1 MIDPDLL
8 KKFISGKCTKE
19 EEKEVRDILL
29 RPEGRQLLENMLDKE
44 WTDFSADAP
53 SQTEIDEWQTAFEKK
68 KERHMKSRRL
78 KSVYKWSAV
87 AAAACLIPI
96 FIFILPAGQL
106 QFQQAIARLNSAEI
120 STSQGETTTI
130 NLADGTSVFLGPE
143 SRLTYPKKFDAATRE
158 VSIEGEAFFDVAK
171 NPAKPFIVHTGDV
184 STKVLG
190 TSFKVNAH
198 KDLPLSV
205 SLVTGKVELLRNE
218 NGDSRMLAALTPGK
232 RVDYDAASGSVELSD
247 FHTEDI
253 ARWKEGQLIFRGSPF
268 NEIRRSIESWY
279 GVRITVEN
287 PAWENKKLQL
297 FINGKNDINEA
308 LETIRSTTG
317 WGYKITGKDITIYEE
332 KE

>member
-19 EEKEVRDILL
+19 EEKEVRDFLL
-29 RPEGRQLLENMLDKE
+29 RPEGRQLLGSMLDKE

-53 SQTEIDEWQTAFEKK
+53 SQAEIDEWQMAFEKK
-68 KERHMKSRRL
+68 EESHLQNRRL
-78 KSVYKWSAV
+78 KSVYKWGAV
-87 AAAACLIPI
+87 AAAACLIPL
-96 FIFILPAGQL
+96 FMFILPAGQQ
-106 QFQQAIARLNSAEI
+106 QFQQAIARLNSTEI

-130 NLADGTSVFLGPE
+130 SLADGTSIFLGPE

-205 SLVTGKVELLRNE
+205 SLVTGKVELLRN
-218 NGDSRMLAALTPGK
+218 DKVLAALTPGK
-232 RVDYDAASGSVELSD
+232 RIDYNAASGAVELSD
-247 FHTEDI
+247 FHSEDI
-253 ARWKEGQLIFRGSPF
+253 ARWKEGQLIFRGNPF
-268 NEIRRSIESWY
+268 NEIRHSIERWY

-317 WGYKITGKDITIYEE
+317 WAYKITGKNITIYETP
-332 KE
+332 